1 MMQLHIFETR
11 QLRELSD
18 QFSFVFLGSYMQ
30 FLLGLKVVFFT
41 FKSLNCIDPG
51 YVVSTCLPVD
61 CGVSDEQRD
70 WIH

>member
-1 MMQLHIFETR
+1 MMQLHIIETR

-30 FLLGLKVVFFT
+30 FLLGLKVVFFA
-41 FKSLNCIDPG
+41 FKSLNCIDLG

-61 CGVSDEQRD
+61 CGASDKQPD